1 MKKLVVCLLLGALL
15 GMISPL
21 LPAQQNQN
29 PEKSDPGIEALKTRV
44 SELERQLQSVENAEK
59 MELQAKLAEAN
70 TKLINAEVDKYKWEL
85 RDSNHKWLTGWI
97 LFFLAILS
105 AIGVGAWSWLKYRT
119 NQLIET
125 EVEKN
130 LDGFKEAVDEL
141 NLIKNQLTGLEK
153 QYGASILEN
162 FITTRLDEE
171 HRHPQPIKALREETL
186 LQIFD
191 DEGYRLVLRYKAAE
205 VLGARKSP
213 RLVPPL
219 LEFLNSV
226 VDSDVVDSDIEIDF
240 DIETYLRNC
249 LIVFSHIH
257 THKTYRGLKEFLNR
271 LLTENPRHKDL
282 LLTPTVFS
290 LAWVSIKLNMGDSIP
305 ILKMAIPHVEF
316 GQQNHNALINLAG
329 HFDIFNDPAG
339 IKEILIHHVTS
350 GRSGMEDV
358 ENKCLEFLQK
368 HDPEFVEQRRA
379 RTATNN
385 SEA

>member
-1 MKKLVVCLLLGALL
+1 MQKFIACLLLVVSL
-15 GMISPL
+15 GIRPPL
-21 LPAQQNQN
+21 LLAQQNQN
-29 PEKSDPGIEALKTRV
+29 AQRSEQKIEALEKRI
-44 SELERQLQSVENAEK
+44 SGLEKQLQSMENVEK
-59 MELQAKLAEAN
+59 LDLQAKLAEAN
-70 TKLINAEVDKYKWEL
+70 AKLADSEFGKFERRLK
-85 RDSNHKWLTGWI
+85 DSNDERMRNWI
-97 LFFLAILS
+97 IFFVAIVS
-105 AIGVGAWSWLKYRT
+105 TAGVAFWFVVKSLVADR
-119 NQLIET
+119 
-125 EVEKN
+125 VEKN
-130 LDGFKEAVDEL
+130 LSGFKQAVDEL

-162 FITTRLDEE
+162 FITIRLDEE

-191 DEGYRLVLRYKAAE
+191 DERYHLVLRYKAAE

-226 VDSDVVDSDIEIDF
+226 VDSDLEIDF
-240 DIETYLRNC
+240 DIETYLRNS

-316 GQQNHNALINLAG
+316 GQQNHNALINLAR